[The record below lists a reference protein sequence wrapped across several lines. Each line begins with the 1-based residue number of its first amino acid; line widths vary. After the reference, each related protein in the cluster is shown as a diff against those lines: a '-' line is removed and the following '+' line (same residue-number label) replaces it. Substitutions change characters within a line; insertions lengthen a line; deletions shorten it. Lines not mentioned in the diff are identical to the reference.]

1 MTKNEQPLFD
11 NVCEEHVF
19 SKIYEAN
26 AQDLHDFIY
35 YKYGERFD
43 PKDKTQEA
51 FLTLWKKCKD
61 IPPDKARSFLFTVAN
76 NLTLNEIK
84 HQKVVLEYQ
93 KKEPQRSTTNHTPQ
107 FLLEEKQY
115 LEKFQKA
122 LEELPEKQR
131 IAFLLNRV
139 EGKRHK
145 EIATI
150 LNISRKAVEKRI
162 YKALAT
168 LRKKIEKI

>member
-1 MTKNEQPLFD
+1 MTKKERSLSD
-11 NVCEEHVF
+11 NVCEERIF
-19 SKIYEAN
+19 SKIYEEN
-26 AQDLHDFIY
+26 ATDLHDFIY
-35 YKYGERFD
+35 YKYGAHFD

-51 FLTLWKKCKD
+51 FLTLWQKCKK
-61 IPPDKARSFLFTVAN
+61 IPPEKARSFLFTVAN

-93 KKEPQRSTTNHTPQ
+93 KNEPSRSSTNHTPQ

-115 LEKFQKA
+115 LEKFQRA
-122 LEELPEKQR
+122 LAELPEKQR

-145 EIATI
+145 EIADI

>member
-51 FLTLWKKCKD
+51 FLTLWKKCKVSTMNGSD
-61 IPPDKARSFLFTVAN
+61 I
-76 NLTLNEIK
+76 
-84 HQKVVLEYQ
+84 Y
-93 KKEPQRSTTNHTPQ
+93 
-107 FLLEEKQY
+107 
-115 LEKFQKA
+115 
-122 LEELPEKQR
+122 
-131 IAFLLNRV
+131 
-139 EGKRHK
+139 
-145 EIATI
+145 
-150 LNISRKAVEKRI
+150 
-162 YKALAT
+162 
-168 LRKKIEKI
+168 